1 MSSLLPAY
9 AAEHVLDGLS
19 EYLTTSFS
27 LAERNTAENL
37 ERFLKDPV
45 NGMFHGPY
53 IRTRLPYAP
62 ATQWEGLLEWLPEWF
77 VPYRHQAE
85 AFKRLSSLSDGIERR
100 PEPTLVVTGTGSGKT
115 ESFLYPI
122 LDHCRRERLRGRSGG
137 VKALILYPMNAL
149 ANDQAAR
156 LASLISTEPEL
167 AGIRAGIYTG
177 ENQGDRMSVSEAGLI
192 TDRET
197 MRQSPPDILLTNYK
211 MLDQLL
217 LRDADARIW
226 QKSATTL
233 QYVALDEFHTYD
245 GAQGT
250 DVALLLRRMGLCLKK
265 HQPEGFLNEVEAA
278 RPLGKITP
286 VATSATLGSGEK
298 STEEILHFA
307 HTIFGEELPSDAI
320 VRETTLDIPSWQNT
334 IADFTGVTS
343 TPTSM
348 PSRDVVVAI
357 NDEIA
362 HQSAEGTAEH
372 DAIVHRVFCERVFRC
387 NEDVDVAVAAASA
400 SELVVK
406 ILENTS
412 APIQLGNAN
421 SSSETL
427 VEAVL
432 DAEVHRLPDGGA
444 AEFLSH
450 ALTEIA
456 YLRAKFGELHGW
468 NGKKFPGVETHLWV
482 REVSRVDRRVGLGAT
497 DSLNDND
504 AMFRWSDNGIENSY
518 NENYWLP
525 ACYCRNCG
533 RSGWM
538 TALAAGGESIE
549 ANGKKIRQQSIYNGS
564 LMRPLLDATSEIT
577 SGHYRIEDE
586 SAGVFWLNVREEQLS
601 TSEPSEEEKEQGGI
615 VPVLTYS
622 GETAEDLA
630 KKQTCP
636 SCGEINSIRYLGS
649 SVATLLSVAISNLFG
664 MGDLDDSEKK
674 SLVFVDSVQDAAHR
688 AGFVQSRARTFA
700 IRTRTRQ
707 MVGDTPITLSEL
719 PSKLIDSTDQD
730 SSPSRAK
737 FELLP
742 PWVAEN
748 QRFRGF
754 WDPHAGKKDRKRATE
769 LLRDVLELDLAL
781 EFGDRS
787 DLSRSLV
794 STGALS
800 VGVDVSDAELVEV
813 ISELGMLREDSPA
826 SQTESLGARDVAWA
840 RGILE
845 YMRQA
850 GGIETKLLQSYLKHD
865 GNAYLLNRREASA
878 RGIPKFPRGGAPSF
892 PRIGKTLPTE
902 KTDFSVNPL
911 ASARGAY
918 ARWTASMLK
927 VSTNDAAHLVTSL
940 FKTLADQAI
949 VNAVTTDSGGTIYT
963 LSPSRIVICPEER
976 SEILECSVCQR
987 RLAVDSHGRQL
998 LDGAPCI
1005 SLGCEG
1011 TFGITENHDNYYRR
1025 LYHSRNS
1032 RTVVAKEH
1040 TGLLDSA
1047 ERVALENEFKKPV
1060 DEQNADAPNILVA
1073 TPTLEMGIDIGDLST
1088 VMLASLPDT
1097 VASYVQ
1103 RVGRAGRLTGNSL
1116 VLAMVVGRQ
1125 KALARLA
1132 NPTETIGGEVQPP
1145 AAFLSAREIL
1155 HRQFAGYLIDSIDFT
1170 QTEVTPR
1177 FANSVFGIGGKNLVS
1192 ELVKRLEAGVEDLV
1206 DEFSSTIEGL
1216 TRQNVLDELREW
1228 VQQGFADQLR
1238 KAEKDWR
1245 EARQVLIGRRKVLEE
1260 LLDQLEREAETAMA
1274 DDEIRSKLRKTRA
1287 AYKFTRAQLQNSF
1300 DSEHWVS
1307 ALERFGILPNFTLL
1321 DDSVEFSVS
1330 ISRTDATTGEFETEA
1345 REYSRGISSAL
1356 FELAPGATFYAQGIA
1371 ATVDSVDL
1379 GPQNSALEKW
1389 RICPSCSY
1397 SEIYPGAGE
1406 VPNKGPCPQCGE
1418 AKFGDISQVKS
1429 VVEMRKVSASVDY
1442 SRSAITDRF
1451 EDRRPTRFERV
1462 LSMVIPDGAVGE
1474 GWYLADTGFGIQYLP
1489 TVELRWLNL
1498 GKPAGGARQYLAG
1511 TEVEAPMFRVCR
1523 ECGHIDSEAGANRW
1537 QDHKPWCSLRHARD
1551 EDTIDFALGRR
1562 LQTQGVLMHLPTSV
1576 STTDTNAIPSLI
1588 ASLKMGFKEYLGGNP
1603 NHLDVTSVFTA
1614 SNGSVRQ
1621 MLLLHDS
1628 IPGGTGYLSQF
1639 TDSADIHRLLVK
1651 AYNKLR
1657 NCECGKTSLK
1667 ACPHCLLPFTPAR
1680 NVDVV
1685 SRESALATLIKILL
1699 DDAHPEDPDAHI
1711 PEDSWDGRITEKKPA
1726 QSERSEL
1733 EAMFLEQLRADL
1745 KSAGAVVNEST
1756 RGLNALWTIRFPN
1769 SKLTWKM
1776 EEQKKLPGNLGSIT
1790 TPDFYFDVDGADLD
1804 RIAVYVD
1811 GVQFHASITHNRV
1824 ADDIARR
1831 NALYADGI
1839 VPWSLTMKDLKA
1851 RQAIV
1856 KGNTPN
1862 APSWFVN
1869 DFRQPINGKLN
1880 LEDSLHT
1887 LLLADPMTQ
1896 LLAILQ
1902 NPRKRW
1908 DILSK
1913 AAGLHT
1919 LAKASMTPGAFGPL
1933 IECGAKGTQLFLDF
1947 RVEDGT
1953 PNTETWNWFLNLANL
1968 FYLNAYAAGR
1978 NVINVENVSSS
1989 ATTTTPSESGV
2000 TDAVLETFGDAEET
2014 DHDKSVVETIAANG
2028 MWAEAIDEYRDD
2040 ESEVVAALQLMVAAH
2055 VIEPSDIGGEI
2066 NGIPTAVSWPDKR
2079 VALVF
2084 PGDAQSFS
2092 AAVADGWTIIDSDG
2106 FTTSAIP
2113 ESLLS

>member
-27 LAERNTAENL
+27 LAERNTSESL

-45 NGMFHGPY
+45 SGMFHGPY
-53 IRTRLPYAP
+53 ICTRLPYAP
-62 ATQWEGLLEWLPEWF
+62 AKQWTGLLEWLPEWF

-85 AFKRLSSLSDGIERR
+85 AFRRLSSLSDGKSRR

-122 LDHCRRERLRGRSGG
+122 LDHCRRERLRGQAGG

-149 ANDQAAR
+149 ANDQATR
-156 LASLISTEPEL
+156 LASLISTEHEL
-167 AGIRAGIYTG
+167 TGIRAGIYTG
-177 ENQGDRMSVSEAGLI
+177 EDQGNRTAVSEAGLI

-197 MRQSPPDILLTNYK
+197 MRQAPPDILLTNYK

-217 LRDADARIW
+217 LRDADAGIW

-250 DVALLLRRMGLCLKK
+250 DVALLLRRMGLRLKK
-265 HQPEGFLNEVEAA
+265 HQPEGFLDEAENA

-298 STEEILHFA
+298 ATAEILHFA
-307 HTIFGEELPSDAI
+307 HTIFGEKLTPEAI
-320 VRETTLDIPSWQNT
+320 VRETSLDIPDWQET
-334 IADFTGVTS
+334 IAHFTGVES
-343 TPTSM
+343 APSAM
-348 PSRDVVVAI
+348 PSREIVIAI

-362 HQSAEGTAEH
+362 RQTADGNADH
-372 DAIVHRVFCERVFRC
+372 DAVVHRIFCDKVFSCS
-387 NEDVDVAVAAASA
+387 EDINAAVAAASK
-400 SELVVK
+400 SDLIVK
-406 ILENTS
+406 ILESTA
-412 APIQLGNAN
+412 APIQLGNAD
-421 SSSETL
+421 SSSGTL
-427 VEAVL
+427 VDAVV
-432 DAEVHRLPDGGA
+432 DAEVRRLPDGGA

-450 ALTEIA
+450 VLTEIA

-468 NGKKFPGVETHLWV
+468 DGKKFPGVETHLWV
-482 REVSRVDRRVGLGAT
+482 REVSRVDRRVGLGTT
-497 DSLNDND
+497 DSLSDSEE
-504 AMFRWSDNGIENSY
+504 MFRWADNGVENSY
-518 NENYWLP
+518 SEGYWLP

-538 TALAAGGESIE
+538 AALEPGGEAIE
-549 ANGKKIRQQSIYNGS
+549 TSGKKIRRQSIHNGA

-577 SGHYRIEDE
+577 SGYYRTDDE
-586 SAGVFWLNVREEQLS
+586 SAGIFWLNVGEGQLG
-601 TSEPSEEEKEQGGI
+601 TSEPSEEVKEQGG
-615 VPVLTYS
+615 VMPVLTYS
-622 GETAEDLA
+622 GEDAEELA
-630 KKQTCP
+630 KKETCP
-636 SCGEINSIRYLGS
+636 SCGEADSIRYLGS

-664 MGDLDDSEKK
+664 MGDLDNSEKK

-707 MVGDTPITLSEL
+707 MVGDSPIRLSDL
-719 PSKLIDSTDQD
+719 PSKLIASTDQD

-754 WDPHAGKKDRKRATE
+754 WDPHAGKKDRERATE

-800 VGVDVSDAELVEV
+800 VGVDVTDVELDDIVN
-813 ISELGMLREDSPA
+813 ELGMLRTSNPSND
-826 SQTESLGARDVAWA
+826 SQTDSLGARDVAWA
-840 RGILE
+840 RGVLE

-850 GGIETKLLQSYLKHD
+850 GGIETNLLQSYLKHD
-865 GNAYLLNRREASA
+865 GNAYLLNRRDASA

-892 PRIGKTLPTE
+892 PRIGKSLPID
-902 KTDFSVNPL
+902 KRDYSASPL
-911 ASARGAY
+911 ASTRGAF

-927 VSTNDAAHLVTSL
+927 ISTSDAAHVVTAL
-940 FKTLADQAI
+940 FKALADRGI
-949 VNAVTTDSGGTIYT
+949 VNAVATDSGGTMYT
-963 LSPSRIVICPEER
+963 LSPSRIVVFPESSE
-976 SEILECSVCQR
+976 EILECSVCQR
-987 RLAVDSHGRQL
+987 RLAVEPHGREL
-998 LDGAPCI
+998 LNGAPCI

-1011 TFGITENHDNYYRR
+1011 TFGITENRDNYYRR
-1025 LYHSRNS
+1025 LYHSLNS

-1047 ERVALENEFKKPV
+1047 ERVALEKEFKKPV
-1060 DEQNADAPNILVA
+1060 DEQSADAPNILVA

-1125 KALARLA
+1125 KALARLS

-1155 HRQFAGYLIDSIDFT
+1155 HRQFAGYLIDSIDFSE
-1170 QTEVTPR
+1170 TEVALR
-1177 FANSVFGIGGKNLVS
+1177 HANSVFGIGTRNLVS
-1192 ELVKRLEAGVEDLV
+1192 ELVNRLNAGVDDLV
-1206 DEFSSTIEGL
+1206 DEFASTIEGL
-1216 TRQNVLDELREW
+1216 TRDGVLEELRQW
-1228 VQQGFADQLR
+1228 VRNDFAEQLR
-1238 KAEKDWR
+1238 KAERDWR
-1245 EARQVLIGRRKVLEE
+1245 EARQVLIDRRKVLEE
-1260 LLDQLEREAETAMA
+1260 LLDQLEREAEAVSA
-1274 DDEIRSKLRKTRA
+1274 DDETRLKLRKTRA
-1287 AYKFTRAQLQNSF
+1287 AYKFTRAQLRESF
-1300 DSEHWVS
+1300 ENEYWIS

-1330 ISRTDATTGEFETEA
+1330 VSRTDATTGEFETEA

-1356 FELAPGATFYAQGIA
+1356 FELAPGAVFYAQGVA

-1397 SEIYPGAGE
+1397 SEIYPGEGDT
-1406 VPNKGPCPQCGE
+1406 PITGPCPKCGE
-1418 AKFGDISQVKS
+1418 AKFGDISQVKN

-1442 SRSAITDRF
+1442 SRSAITDQF
-1451 EDRRPTRFERV
+1451 DDRRPTRFEQA
-1462 LSMVIPDGAVGE
+1462 LSMVIPDGGYGE
-1474 GWYLADTGFGIQYLP
+1474 GWYLSDTGFGIQYLP
-1489 TVELRWLNL
+1489 SVELRWLNL
-1498 GKPAGGARQYLAG
+1498 GKPAGGARQFLAG
-1511 TEVEAPMFRVCR
+1511 TEVETPMFRVCR
-1523 ECGHIDSEAGANRW
+1523 ECGHIDSEAGANHW
-1537 QDHKPWCSLRHARD
+1537 QDHKPWCSLRHARE
-1551 EDTIDFALGRR
+1551 EDTIEFALGRR
-1562 LQTQGVLMHLPTSV
+1562 LKTQGVLMHLPTSV
-1576 STTDTNAIPSLI
+1576 STTDTSAVPSLI
-1588 ASLKMGFKEYLGGNP
+1588 AALKMGFKEYLGGNP
-1603 NHLDVTSVFTA
+1603 DHLDVASVFTE
-1614 SNGSVRQ
+1614 SGGNVHQ

-1639 TDSADIHRLLVK
+1639 TDPADIHRLLVK
-1651 AYNKLR
+1651 AYDKLR
-1657 NCECGKTSLK
+1657 ECECSKSSLK
-1667 ACPHCLLPFTPAR
+1667 ACPHCLLPFTPSR
-1680 NVDVV
+1680 DVDVV

-1699 DDAHPEDPDAHI
+1699 DDAHPENPVDEI
-1711 PEDSWDGRITEKKPA
+1711 TQNSWEGRITEEKPA

-1733 EAMFLEQLRADL
+1733 EAMFLEQLRSDL

-1769 SKLTWKM
+1769 SKLTWRM
-1776 EEQKKLPGNLGSIT
+1776 EEQKKLPGSLGKLT

-1811 GVQFHASITHNRV
+1811 GAQFHASTVHNGV
-1824 ADDIARR
+1824 ADDIERR
-1831 NALYADGI
+1831 NALYNDGI
-1839 VPWSLTMKDLKA
+1839 VPWSLTMQDMKA
-1851 RQAIV
+1851 RQETV
-1856 KGNTPN
+1856 KGHAFET
-1862 APSWFVN
+1862 PSWFV
-1869 DFRQPINGKLN
+1869 DWIRQQLNAQLN
-1880 LEDSLHT
+1880 LEDSMHA
-1887 LLLADPMTQ
+1887 LLLVDPMTQ
-1896 LLAILQ
+1896 LLAILE
-1902 NPRKRW
+1902 NPRKPW
-1908 DILSK
+1908 STLSK
-1913 AAGLHT
+1913 AAGLH
-1919 LAKASMTPGAFGPL
+1919 AVMQISQNPDSFGPL
-1933 IECGAKGTQLFLDF
+1933 IECGVKRSQFLLDF
-1947 RVEDGT
+1947 RIENGT
-1953 PNTETWNWFLNLANL
+1953 PNRETWNWFLNLANL
-1968 FYLNAYAAGR
+1968 LYLNAYAAGR
-1978 NVINVENVSSS
+1978 NVINVENISTADMAPGISSVTAPLPKLSEVIEPETHDEPVAEQS
-1989 ATTTTPSESGV
+1989 APT
-2000 TDAVLETFGDAEET
+2000 
-2014 DHDKSVVETIAANG
+2014 G
-2028 MWAEAIDEYRDD
+2028 MWANAIDEYRDE
-2040 ESEVVAALQLMVAAH
+2040 ESEVTTALELMVAAH
-2055 VIEPSDIGGEI
+2055 VVAPSEIGDEI
-2066 NGIPTAVSWPDKR
+2066 DTNPTVVSWPEQQ
-2079 VALVF
+2079 VALIF
-2084 PGDAQSFS
+2084 PGETEKFAN
-2092 AAVADGWTIIDSDG
+2092 AIKNGWTIIDTAN
-2106 FTTSAIP
+2106 FTTSSIP